1 MTDKERENWWVLRA
15 QSGDREALN
24 ELLKAVQVPLFR
36 YIYSLVRDT
45 SAAEDILQEVFI
57 RIYRKLRWLR
67 EPQLFRSWAYQI
79 ATRETFRYLKRESRS
94 ADQVTDE
101 TVLRAIPLLPSREE
115 SAPEWVECLPQLVDK
130 LSPAS
135 RAVIVLYY
143 LHEMS
148 FDETAAVLGI
158 PIGTVKS
165 RLAYGLESLR
175 HQLREQEKVTIGGH
189 NSGKN
194 KR

>member
-1 MTDKERENWWVLRA
+1 MTDRAELERENWWVLRA
-15 QSGDREALN
+15 QSGDQEALN
-24 ELLKAVQVPLFR
+24 ELLKAVQEPLYR
-36 YIYSLVRDT
+36 YVFNLVRQQHL
-45 SAAEDILQEVFI
+45 AEDILQEVFI

-67 EPQLFRSWAYQI
+67 EPRVFRSWAYQI
-79 ATRETFRYLKRESRS
+79 ATRETFRHFKRERRW

-101 TVLRAIPLLPSREE
+101 TALKTLPFQPSREE
-115 SAPEWVECLPQLVDK
+115 VAPELIERLPQLVAN

-148 FDETAAVLGI
+148 FDETAAVLSI

-175 HQLREQEKVTIGGH
+175 QQFRKQGEDL
-189 NSGKN
+189 
-194 KR
+194 KRRS

>member
-36 YIYSLVRDT
+36 YIYSLVRET
-45 SAAEDILQEVFI
+45 SVAEDVLQEVFI

-79 ATRETFRYLKRESRS
+79 ATRETFRHLKRERRWG
-94 ADQVTDE
+94 DQVTDE

-115 SAPEWVECLPQLVDK
+115 FALPARD
-130 LSPAS
+130 
-135 RAVIVLYY
+135 VI
-143 LHEMS
+143 
-148 FDETAAVLGI
+148 
-158 PIGTVKS
+158 
-165 RLAYGLESLR
+165 R
-175 HQLREQEKVTIGGH
+175 
-189 NSGKN
+189 
-194 KR
+194 